1 MWEVG
6 HKVCTRDWH
15 SSERHAYFKTTK
27 QAAKKAEGR
36 ERKLA
41 KKLLS
46 DKHLSTWDHLYTPLQ
61 NCLV

>member
-27 QAAKKAEGR
+27 QARKKARGGG
-36 ERKLA
+36 K
-41 KKLLS
+41 
-46 DKHLSTWDHLYTPLQ
+46 TWKEVTK
-61 NCLV
+61 